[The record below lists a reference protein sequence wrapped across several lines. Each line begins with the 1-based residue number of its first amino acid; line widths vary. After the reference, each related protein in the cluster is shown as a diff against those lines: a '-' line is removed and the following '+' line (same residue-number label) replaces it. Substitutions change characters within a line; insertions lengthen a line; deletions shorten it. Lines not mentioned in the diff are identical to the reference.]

1 MGDHPCCCCCYFS
14 SLPLP
19 NQEWKTKGWLR
30 VICLE
35 IQRLASSGAST
46 AFLISTPPTL
56 LSLKLRAP
64 FLLVGIQPTSLLGS
78 ISSPSPFQQRLTPF
92 QSIFHILPVLHPLRE
107 HTDAVFML
115 ILCSLSC
122 VCYSKQLKQLLPV
135 ILFLREPPGQS
146 KPRSRSCRPRQSH
159 HSLLVNGSSFLQN
172 LISVTSQTQ

>member
-1 MGDHPCCCCCYFS
+1 MLLLLLFL
-14 SLPLP
+14 LPPSTQPEVKSQRVAKSNLP
-19 NQEWKTKGWLR
+19 GNTTFRMFRCQHCVFNIHIPSNLAVIKTQGPHFIYL
-30 VICLE
+30 
-35 IQRLASSGAST
+35 
-46 AFLISTPPTL
+46 FIST
-56 LSLKLRAP
+56 K
-64 FLLVGIQPTSLLGS
+64 PTSLLGN

-92 QSIFHILPVLHPLRE
+92 QSIFHILPVLHPPRE